1 MCQEVFGYASSR
13 EEISSDKKG
22 IGRILSKD
30 KMYYT
35 KTLKLYMW
43 LGLHC

>member
-1 MCQEVFGYASSR
+1 MWHKVFGYVSNG

-30 KMYYT
+30 KMYYSQ
-35 KTLKLYMW
+35 TLKLYMW
-43 LGLHC
+43 LELHC